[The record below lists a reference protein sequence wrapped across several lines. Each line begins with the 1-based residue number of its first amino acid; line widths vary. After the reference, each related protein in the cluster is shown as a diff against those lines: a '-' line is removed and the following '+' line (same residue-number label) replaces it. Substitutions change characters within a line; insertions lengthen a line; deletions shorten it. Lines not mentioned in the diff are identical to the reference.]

1 MSLVNY
7 KEKYLKYK
15 KKYLELK
22 GGANCPKMGF
32 FQHLSECWHDALM
45 MIFLFSDGLSEH
57 TQKIFDETSE
67 YKFDLDDCMKYAI
80 ANTPSYLKP
89 INISPSDN
97 DVFMT
102 YAKDYIRSVF
112 ERYENEKLSFIP
124 YDKIPPP
131 IAPKPNV
138 AFKPAI
144 IVQPPSIESKKV
156 AEEKPKKT
164 LYRRDSINQT
174 LSCNYSIFKI
184 TNINNVNKMAYK
196 EKFHGGII
204 YHTMTSISLYNY
216 FLLNYFP
223 EKLEIPKNNKFVRL
237 ISISLLQIFNIQA
250 LSINPELLGMII
262 DNIILSLDSLSKD
275 INSCVGIVLD
285 IVPNFVLDK
294 IMSREPI
301 QQLSMGHAVAFMKC
315 GGKEYFYD
323 NNGVNAIDYQ
333 DFEITA
339 QDVQLNTEEVFS
351 DKDDELTKF
360 RVRYRE
366 QQKRLMVPYNWKA
379 FLLKKIETTKSELA
393 KIKTSRDISKL
404 RDLILG
410 FSECFY
416 GHNPNKSMTI
426 GNNMLKSFFIDK
438 FNIITKHDLYNEESY
453 NLFTAPTLFVNSVY
467 TNEEAMKK
475 LMTIENLPQLIFSA
489 LQNKNTKLMDYITEH
504 SKLGPVII
512 NQIKDSILQSIGQQ
526 IMI

>member
-1 MSLVNY
+1 
-7 KEKYLKYK
+7 
-15 KKYLELK
+15 
-22 GGANCPKMGF
+22 
-32 FQHLSECWHDALM
+32 
-45 MIFLFSDGLSEH
+45 
-57 TQKIFDETSE
+57 
-67 YKFDLDDCMKYAI
+67 
-80 ANTPSYLKP
+80 
-89 INISPSDN
+89 
-97 DVFMT
+97 
-102 YAKDYIRSVF
+102 
-112 ERYENEKLSFIP
+112 
-124 YDKIPPP
+124 
-131 IAPKPNV
+131 
-138 AFKPAI
+138 
-144 IVQPPSIESKKV
+144 
-156 AEEKPKKT
+156 
-164 LYRRDSINQT
+164 
-174 LSCNYSIFKI
+174 
-184 TNINNVNKMAYK
+184 
-196 EKFHGGII
+196 
-204 YHTMTSISLYNY
+204 
-216 FLLNYFP
+216 
-223 EKLEIPKNNKFVRL
+223 
-237 ISISLLQIFNIQA
+237 
-250 LSINPELLGMII
+250 
-262 DNIILSLDSLSKD
+262 
-275 INSCVGIVLD
+275 
-285 IVPNFVLDK
+285 VLDK

-301 QQLSMGHAVAFMKC
+301 QLSMAHAVAFMKC

-333 DFEITA
+333 DFEIRA
-339 QDVQLNTEEVFS
+339 PDVQLNAEEVFS

-366 QQKRLMVPYNWKA
+366 QQKRLMVPYNWKT